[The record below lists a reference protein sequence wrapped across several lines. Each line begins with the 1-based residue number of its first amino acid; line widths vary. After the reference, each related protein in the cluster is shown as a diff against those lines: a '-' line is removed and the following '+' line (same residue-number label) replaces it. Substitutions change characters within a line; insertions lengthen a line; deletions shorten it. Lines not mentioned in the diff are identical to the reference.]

1 MSKLRKV
8 NGQWLPLYDRYRKV
22 AGIWRKVVLSYRK
35 IGGIWRIVY
44 GDRKEMVVPLEE
56 QTDMLNGSH
65 SIKWEP
71 DANRYSV
78 YVSGSVSA
86 VSSIMVGLTIN
97 HIPPESTVTIDW
109 AGAKGGYS
117 GNEIFVESNGSLLL
131 RKTQSFS
138 REQPYFDYVNGSM
151 RIYIKFVRGNPADE
165 SSFELYGIY
174 IDDCKI
180 F

>member
-22 AGIWRKVVLSYRK
+22 AGVWRKVVLSYRK
-35 IGGIWRIVY
+35 IGGYWRIVY
-44 GDRKEMVVPLEE
+44 GDRKEMVAPLEG
-56 QTDMLNGSH
+56 QTDLLNGSH

-97 HIPPESTVTIDW
+97 HIPPGSTVRIDW

-117 GNEIFVESNGSLLL
+117 SNEIVVDSNDSLLTL
-131 RKTQSFS
+131 KTQSFT
-138 REQPYFDYVNGSM
+138 RRQEYFDDVSGSM
-151 RIYIKFVRGNPADE
+151 RIYINFTRGTPADE
-165 SSFELYGIY
+165 SSFELYGLY
-174 IDDCKI
+174 IDDCQI